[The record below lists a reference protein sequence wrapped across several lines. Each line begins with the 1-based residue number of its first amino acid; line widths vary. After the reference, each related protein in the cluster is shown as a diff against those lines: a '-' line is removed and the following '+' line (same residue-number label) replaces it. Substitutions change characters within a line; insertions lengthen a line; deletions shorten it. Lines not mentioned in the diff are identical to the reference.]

1 MLKSLWL
8 ETAYPRDTYAPPSS
22 DTSCDVCIIGGGLCG
37 VTTAYLLA
45 KAGKKVLL
53 LEKDRILEGASGN
66 TTGKL
71 TTQHDIVYADLI
83 KKFGEESAKLYYKT
97 NDAAIRFAEYIA
109 EGDELRSTHSVLFA
123 RTDKGIETLKFEADA
138 YKALGIPFDRR
149 LNWELPIS
157 VKETLTL
164 SNQAQLHPVR
174 FGQHIAK
181 LAVAE
186 GVQLCEKSDVR
197 SMDLKEK
204 SLQLSSGIVVTFDEL
219 VLCTHY
225 PIEALRG
232 MNILKLE
239 VKRSYLLSAPADMP
253 LQSQYLSVDE
263 PKRSI
268 RTVFID
274 GRSHFLLGGED
285 HKAGVTSDTDLH
297 YNRLAEEL
305 QSTYYLGE
313 PIHSWSAQDPSTPDL
328 IPYAGPISAA
338 MPYVHICTGFR
349 KWGMTNSIA
358 AAKIV
363 TDQITGQQNPAI
375 ALYAPDRTGFGT
387 LLFQALKTT
396 GFVLKEFTGGHIAR
410 TNAPICTHMGCRTRW
425 NKGDETWD
433 CPCHGSRFRKDGSV
447 LEGPATRP
455 LNFKNDAH

>member
-1 MLKSLWL
+1 MLNSLWL
-8 ETAYPRDTYAPPSS
+8 ETAYPRDTYLPPSS
-22 DTSCDVCIIGGGLCG
+22 DTTCDICIIGGGLCG
-37 VTTAYLLA
+37 LTAAYLLA

-71 TTQHDIVYADLI
+71 TTQHDLVYADLL
-83 KKFGEESAKLYYKT
+83 KTFGEESAKVYYKT
-97 NDAAIRFAEYIA
+97 NDDAIRFAQSIA
-109 EGDELRSTHSVLFA
+109 EGDELRSTNSVLFA
-123 RTDKGIETLKFEADA
+123 STDSGVAALRKEADA
-138 YKALGIPFDRR
+138 YKTLGIPFDRR
-149 LNWELPIS
+149 LNCELPLS

-174 FGQHIAK
+174 YGQHIAK
-181 LAVAE
+181 LAVSE
-186 GVQLCEKSDVR
+186 GAQLCEKSDVR

-204 SLQLSSGIVVTFDEL
+204 SLQLASDIVINFDEL
-219 VLCTHY
+219 LLCTHY

-239 VKRSYLLSAPADMP
+239 VKRSYLISAPADMP

-274 GRSHFLLGGED
+274 GRPHFLLGGED

-305 QSTYYLGE
+305 QSVYHLGE
-313 PIHSWSAQDPSTPDL
+313 PVHSWSAQDPSTPDL

-349 KWGMTNSIA
+349 KWGMTNSLA
-358 AAKIV
+358 AAQIV
-363 TDQITGQQNPAI
+363 TDQITGQPNPAI
-375 ALYAPDRTGFGT
+375 SLYAPDRTGFGT
-387 LLFQALKTT
+387 LLLQALKTT
-396 GFVLKEFTGGHIAR
+396 GFVLKEFTGGHLTR
-410 TNAPICTHMGCRTRW
+410 TDAPICTHMGCRTRW

-455 LNFKNDAH
+455 LDLKKD